1 MATYGS
7 YKKISADSIVV
18 GTIATADIA
27 ATTVT
32 ASKIANGAVG
42 TSQLIN
48 NAVTAA
54 KIANGAVGTSQ
65 LASTIDLSSK
75 TVTYRPI
82 ANADISA
89 TAAITTSKLVGAL
102 AVTAGTS
109 TFSSGVG
116 GIGQWFSP
124 GYFGVDRTCTF
135 TNNTTAQV
143 IEYQRVQT
151 AAYSWWFIISS
162 GTAGGPYT
170 VLYGARIDVPTG
182 GVAGDQLS
190 FVLSNSASIVG
201 TPTIPSSG
209 TYFISWLSGNG
220 GSGNA
225 SPSGALYGDS
235 NTVGVTEWV
244 STNVAP
250 TSGGTYNIVS
260 ANQSYSGIHIRCRC
274 SVTGLTGLAASAFT
288 NSLNADNINQG
299 TLGFARGA
307 RGAEGGIHVESNGQ
321 KTGGSQQT
329 MTWRVSGGA
338 RNQFILNNSGS
349 TFAFDGT
356 TFTTYQPG
364 TYVMLCEIITY
375 QSTGQIDMFYQKNGG
390 TITDFRGGSD
400 IGNHA
405 AVSGR
410 LTINL
415 VANDNVRINAQA
427 DNGMHEDYYTQWSVT
442 KLGGWS

>member
-7 YKKISADSIVV
+7 FKKIPADAIVSQS
-18 GTIATADIA
+18 IATADIA
-27 ATTVT
+27 DAT
-32 ASKIANGAVG
+32 
-42 TSQLIN
+42 
-48 NAVTAA
+48 VTAA
-54 KIANGAVGTSQ
+54 KIANAAVGTTQLINSSVTAANIDTAAVGTTQ
-65 LASTIDLSSK
+65 LASTIDLSGK

-82 ANADISA
+82 LNADVSA
-89 TAAITTSKLVGAL
+89 TAAIATSKLSGAL

-109 TFSSGVG
+109 TFSSGNL

-143 IEYQRVQT
+143 IEYQRVQN

-162 GTAGGPYT
+162 GAQGGPYT

-209 TYFISWLSGNG
+209 TYFVSWLSGNG

-225 SPSGALYGDS
+225 SPTGALYGDS

-244 STNVAP
+244 LTNTAP
-250 TSGGTYNIVS
+250 TSGGTYSTTNN
-260 ANQSYSGIHIRCRC
+260 NQLYSGIHIRCIC
-274 SVTGLTGLAASAFT
+274 SRAALTGLAASAFT

-299 TLGFARGA
+299 TLGFAQGA
-307 RGAEGGIHVESNGQ
+307 RGIEGGIHVESNGQ
-321 KTGGSQQT
+321 KIGSSEFT

-338 RNQFILNNSGS
+338 RNQFILNNSG
-349 TFAFDGT
+349 TRFAFDGT
-356 TFTTYQPG
+356 TFTTYQAG
-364 TYVMLCEIITY
+364 TYIMLCEIIPY
-375 QSTGQIDMFYQKNGG
+375 QSTGQLDMYVNKNGG
-390 TITDFRGGSD
+390 RITDFRGGSD

-410 LTINL
+410 MTINL
-415 VANDNVRINAQA
+415 AANDNLRILAQG
-427 DNGMHEDYYTQWSVT
+427 DNGLHEDYYTQWSVT